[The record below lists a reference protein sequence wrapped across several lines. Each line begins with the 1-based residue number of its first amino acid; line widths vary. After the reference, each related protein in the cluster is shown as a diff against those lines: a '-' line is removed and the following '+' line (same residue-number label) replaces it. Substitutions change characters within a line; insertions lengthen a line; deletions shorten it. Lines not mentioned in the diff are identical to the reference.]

1 MRKILLAFGMLAFGL
16 GPALADNPSDPDQG
30 GGNDPPKQTGSKQ
43 GGQKGGP
50 GPEGNSGP

>member
-1 MRKILLAFGMLAFGL
+1 VRKILLAFALLAFGL
-16 GPALADNPSDPDQG
+16 GPALADKPSDPDKG

-43 GGQKGGP
+43 GDQKGGP